1 MAEGRSGEEFVQDSQ
16 RIYIH
21 GGFGVELYV
30 AKDFLGDFIAYL
42 AIQRD
47 QHRFGEGESHKL
59 LDYRIVVSDKWQEIL
74 GLWAEAEGDSQFK
87 KETDMEIAEIG
98 ADGIQKEDILLAPF
112 EKSLLGSPF
121 LDHTIQDLAHK
132 HRDGVL
138 EDIVTN
144 PRKRMLGS
152 NIPCGIETRLARVN
166 DIGLQ
171 HVQRQ
176 EKRHHRLLPHSPY

>member
-1 MAEGRSGEEFVQDSQ
+1 VKLDVAENF
-16 RIYIH
+16 
-21 GGFGVELYV
+21 F
-30 AKDFLGDFIAYL
+30 GDFVADL
-42 AIQRD
+42 TVERD
-47 QHRFGEGESHKL
+47 EHRFGEGESHKL
-59 LDYRIVVSDKWQEIL
+59 LDYLIVISYEGQEIL
-74 GLWAEAEGDSQFK
+74 RFGTEAAGDSQFK

-112 EKSLLGSPF
+112 EKSLLGSAV

-144 PRKRMLGS
+144 PQKRMLGS
-152 NIPCGIETRLARVN
+152 NIPCGIETRPACVN

-171 HVQRQ
+171 HVKRQ
-176 EKRHHRLLPHSPY
+176 EKRHHRLLSHSPY